1 MLAAEL
7 KSEPSVAATQL
18 PNRDSSTR
26 KVVSSV
32 GVHIHFADVLIRSVV
47 IDRKE
52 MYMGITG
59 LRQLTR
65 LETRQWSMLPF
76 RSLTVAHC
84 ICCESTAGAELVA
97 HVTHV

>member
-32 GVHIHFADVLIRSVV
+32 GFT
-47 IDRKE
+47 
-52 MYMGITG
+52 YT
-59 LRQLTR
+59 
-65 LETRQWSMLPF
+65 
-76 RSLTVAHC
+76 
-84 ICCESTAGAELVA
+84 
-97 HVTHV
+97 